1 MLQPNH
7 SKLSHQGL
15 RYLHRKPLPTGN
27 NFGGSNLSTL
37 PSTRFTPAEIAS
49 IFVLLAGKSSELLI
63 QLLSLILVT
72 VWFWGL
78 LAVVNIALAW
88 EKKIGTITPQ
98 KPERVP
104 FWGTLTSS

>member
-1 MLQPNH
+1 MLQPH
-7 SKLSHQGL
+7 HPKLSHQEL
-15 RYLHRKPLPTGN
+15 SHTRQMLPTGN
-27 NFGGSNLSTL
+27 NFRGSNLRTL
-37 PSTRFTPAEIAS
+37 PSTRFTPAEIFSRFVS
-49 IFVLLAGKSSELLI
+49 IAGKSSELLI

-78 LAVVNIALAW
+78 LAVVNIALSW

-104 FWGTLTSS
+104 FLGTLTS

>member
-1 MLQPNH
+1 MLQPHH
-7 SKLSHQGL
+7 SKLSHRGL
-15 RYLHRKPLPTGN
+15 SHTQEMLPTGN
-27 NFGGSNLSTL
+27 SFGGSNLSTL
-37 PSTRFTPAEIAS
+37 PSTRFTPAKIAS
-49 IFVLLAGKSSELLI
+49 NLVSFAGKSSELLI

-78 LAVVNIALAW
+78 LAVVNIALGW

-104 FWGTLTSS
+104 FLGTLTSS

>member
-1 MLQPNH
+1 MLQPHH

-15 RYLHRKPLPTGN
+15 SYLHGKPLPTGN
-27 NFGGSNLSTL
+27 NFGGSNLSAL
-37 PSTRFTPAEIAS
+37 ASTRFTPAGIAS
-49 IFVLLAGKSSELLI
+49 SFVLLAGKSSELLI

-78 LAVVNIALAW
+78 LAVVNIALGW

-104 FWGTLTSS
+104 FMGTLTSS